1 MNEDAKNLLNKL
13 KDMKSC
19 LLLSKI
25 DKSSEGENKV
35 LGMLYEKRRDVTAGS
50 ISAELK
56 MSTARIAVILSSLE
70 EKGLAEK
77 YHDPHDR
84 RKTLVRITE
93 KGVKHTEEL
102 YEGLLEVMNEL
113 IESIGTERLNLFVD
127 TLQEICD
134 LAQEHLMRE

>member
-1 MNEDAKNLLNKL
+1 MNEDARNLLNRL

-25 DKSSEGENKV
+25 DRSSEGENKV
-35 LGMLYEKRRDVTAGS
+35 LGMLYEKRQDVTAGS
-50 ISAELK
+50 ISADLK
-56 MSTARIAVILSSLE
+56 MSTARIAVILSSLQ

-77 YHDPHDR
+77 YHDPKDR

-93 KGVKHTEEL
+93 KGVRYTEEL
-102 YEGLLEVMNEL
+102 YEGLLDVMNEL

-134 LAQEHLMRE
+134 LAQEHMMRE